1 MLVNSTI
8 TINGKEVLEVDSY
21 TATLPDGT
29 YIWGYGEYQ
38 SFIDQLDI
46 WADMPLADDM
56 MIPTHIHG
64 KFVFM
69 DSRKA

>member
-1 MLVNSTI
+1 
-8 TINGKEVLEVDSY
+8 
-21 TATLPDGT
+21 
-29 YIWGYGEYQ
+29 
-38 SFIDQLDI
+38 
-46 WADMPLADDM
+46 MPLADDM